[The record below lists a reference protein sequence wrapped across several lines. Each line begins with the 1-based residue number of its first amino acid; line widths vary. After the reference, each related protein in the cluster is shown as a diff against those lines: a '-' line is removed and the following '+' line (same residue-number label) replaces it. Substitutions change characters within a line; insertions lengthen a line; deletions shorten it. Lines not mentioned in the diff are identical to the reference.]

1 MSARVLS
8 TPEAVQAAQRLQAI
22 LAGSLTGDL
31 RQLQQLGT
39 TLSNPN
45 EWDGPIAVRFR
56 GEWPNEERALQ
67 QAITNLEQ
75 LQKQAQQ
82 ILQNIMR
89 AGGA

>member
-1 MSARVLS
+1 VSTRVLS
-8 TPEAVQAAQRLQAI
+8 TPEAISAGQRLQAI
-22 LAGSLTGDL
+22 LTGSLTSDL
-31 RQLQQLGT
+31 QQIQQLGT

-45 EWDGPIAVRFR
+45 EWDGPIASRFR
-56 GEWPNEERALQ
+56 GEWPNDSRALQ

-75 LQKQAQQ
+75 LQKQAQT